1 METGSPGTLT
11 MNPSVISEYT
21 PSVPCS
27 SRLTLH
33 FSFSRSEIVEE
44 DDNGDDDSDPDP
56 LEVHQDDY
64 AEAAYDAI
72 QEEVKGGIY
81 VINAKVVATERRIDY
96 MVKRMH
102 TLGETI
108 RSNAGSILAMEGN
121 QIVMMKDMAQIMST
135 MKDLASKG
143 SRGNGRGRTR
153 RYQGKRTAEKAE
165 KRAEEGESGWVD
177 E

>member
-1 METGSPGTLT
+1 MISGYTA
-11 MNPSVISEYT
+11 SVLY
-21 PSVPCS
+21 S

-33 FSFSRSEIVEE
+33 FSFSRSEVVEE

-56 LEVHQDDY
+56 LEVQQDDY

-81 VINAKVVATERRIDY
+81 AINAKVIATERQIEC
-96 MVKRMH
+96 MVKRIG
-102 TLGETI
+102 TLGKTMRTHTDSMVE
-108 RSNAGSILAMEGN
+108 MKGN
-121 QIVMMKDMAQIMST
+121 QIAIMENMAQMMST
-135 MKDLASKG
+135 MKELASKG
-143 SRGNGRGRTR
+143 SRGTMRSRTR
-153 RYQGKRTAEKAE
+153 RYQGKKTAKKAG